1 MATTTQA
8 QIHVKSYFATS
19 VPAAIE
25 LARRE
30 LGPDALLLNS
40 REAPPEARHLGPLEV
55 VFGHDSGSPT
65 AKSSAVWS
73 SQTDIT
79 AAPVMAPM
87 APAPSYAAMTQDI
100 EQLRQS
106 VDKIWTLLQKATRGG
121 AWSTPGQTRPRLVE
135 QALMDMGVTREIAA
149 EMDDAVAANVGEQSG
164 AGFSSDAMLRATIDE
179 IERRFR
185 VRPGLGRITALVGPP
200 GSGKTTTL
208 VKLAVKEGLMKNKPV
223 RIISADTQ
231 RIAASE
237 QLRIYAAILGVPFQ
251 SVETVSA
258 LAHAIDATPANT
270 LLLIDTPGLS
280 PAALAGPAAD
290 LAGFLRRRQDIDTHV
305 VLTAPTRQ
313 KDLEAANDRFAIF
326 NPTALIFT
334 KLDETEA
341 PGGLFSEAART
352 DTPISFF
359 ANGQD
364 VPENLAP
371 ASTAFL
377 TEPLVRQLPLLLLSA
392 A

>member
-19 VPAAIE
+19 VPAAID

-55 VFGHDSGSPT
+55 VFGHDRGHEAGARSVSMRVSQVET
-65 AKSSAVWS
+65 AVASVKP
-73 SQTDIT
+73 
-79 AAPVMAPM
+79 AASV
-87 APAPSYAAMTQDI
+87 TQDI
-100 EQLRQS
+100 EELRQS
-106 VDKIWTLLQKATRGG
+106 VDKIWNLLLRATRGG
-121 AWSTPGQTRPRLVE
+121 GWPAPAPARQRILE
-135 QALMDMGVTREIAA
+135 QALLEMGMTREIAS
-149 EMDDAVAANVGEQSG
+149 EIDDAVTAQIGEG
-164 AGFSSDAMLRATIDE
+164 AGLDSEALLRAATAEID
-179 IERRFR
+179 RRFR
-185 VRPGLGRITALVGPP
+185 VRPGLGHITALVGPP

-208 VKLAVKEGLMKNKPV
+208 VKLAVAEGLMKGKAV
-223 RIISADTQ
+223 RILSADTQ

-237 QLRIYAAILGVPFQ
+237 QLRIYAAILGAPFQ
-251 SVETVSA
+251 SVETIPA
-258 LAHAIDATPANT
+258 LARAVDSTPANT

-280 PAALAGPAAD
+280 PAALEGPAAD

-326 NPTALIFT
+326 NPAALIFT
-334 KLDETEA
+334 KLDETES

-352 DTPISFF
+352 DTPLSFF
-359 ANGQD
+359 SNGQG
-364 VPENLAP
+364 VPENLVA

-377 TEPLVRQLPLLLLSA
+377 TESLVRQLPLLLQSA

>member
-40 REAPPEARHLGPLEV
+40 REAPPEARHLGPIEV
-55 VFGHDSGSPT
+55 VFGHDSGSHK
-65 AKSSAVWS
+65 ASSSAVWAL
-73 SQTDIT
+73 QTEAVAQ
-79 AAPVMAPM
+79 AAI
-87 APAPSYAAMTQDI
+87 APAPSYAAVTQDI

-106 VDKIWTLLQKATRGG
+106 VDKIWALLQKATRGAVWG
-121 AWSTPGQTRPRLVE
+121 SPSPARQRLVE

-149 EMDDAVAANVGEQSG
+149 EIDDAVAANAGEQPG
-164 AGFSSDAMLRATIDE
+164 AGLSSDAVLRATIDE

-208 VKLAVKEGLMKNKPV
+208 VKLAVKEGLMKNRPV
-223 RIISADTQ
+223 RILSADTQ

-251 SVETVSA
+251 SVETIPA

-326 NPTALIFT
+326 NPAALIFT
-334 KLDETEA
+334 KLDETES
-341 PGGLFSEAART
+341 PGGLFCEALRT
-352 DTPISFF
+352 NTPLAYFC
-359 ANGQD
+359 NGQA
-364 VPENLAP
+364 VPENLEA
-371 ASTAFL
+371 ASTRCL
-377 TEPLVRQLPLLLLSA
+377 TEALVRQLPLLLLSA

>member
-55 VFGHDSGSPT
+55 VFGHDSGKPKAT
-65 AKSSAVWS
+65 SSAVWAA
-73 SQTDIT
+73 QPETV
-79 AAPVMAPM
+79 AVAPVMP
-87 APAPSYAAMTQDI
+87 PVQSYAAMTQDI

-106 VDKIWTLLQKATRGG
+106 VDKIWALLQKATRGAVWG
-121 AWSTPGQTRPRLVE
+121 PPAQARPRLVE
-135 QALMDMGVTREIAA
+135 QALIEMGVTREIAA
-149 EMDDAVAANVGEQSG
+149 EIDDAVAVTVGEHPG
-164 AGFSSDAMLRATIDE
+164 AGFSSDAVLRGTIDE

-185 VRPGLGRITALVGPP
+185 VQPGLGRITALVGPP

-208 VKLAVKEGLMKNKPV
+208 VKLAVREGLMKNRPV
-223 RIISADTQ
+223 RILSADTQ

-251 SVETVSA
+251 SVETIPA
-258 LAHAIDATPANT
+258 LAHTIDATPANT

-280 PAALAGPAAD
+280 PAALEGPAAD

-305 VLTAPTRQ
+305 VLTATTRQ
-313 KDLEAANDRFAIF
+313 KDLEKANDRFAIF
-326 NPTALIFT
+326 NPAALIFT
-334 KLDETEA
+334 RLDETEA

-359 ANGQD
+359 ANGQE

>member
-8 QIHVKSYFATS
+8 QIHVKSYFASS

-55 VFGHDSGSPT
+55 AFGHDSGSRGAQAQLLQAEAMT
-65 AKSSAVWS
+65 
-73 SQTDIT
+73 
-79 AAPVMAPM
+79 PVMP
-87 APAPSYAAMTQDI
+87 PVPSYAAMTQDI

-106 VDKIWTLLQKATRGG
+106 VDKIWALLQKATRGAVWG
-121 AWSTPGQTRPRLVE
+121 APAQARPRLVE
-135 QALMDMGVTREIAA
+135 QALMEMGMTREIAA
-149 EMDDAVAANVGEQSG
+149 EIDDAVAVNAGEQPG
-164 AGFSSDAMLRATIDE
+164 AGLSSDAVLRATIDE

-185 VRPGLGRITALVGPP
+185 VQPGLGRITALVGPP

-208 VKLAVKEGLMKNKPV
+208 VKLAVQEGLMKNRPV
-223 RIISADTQ
+223 RILSADTQ

-251 SVETVSA
+251 SVETIPA

-280 PAALAGPAAD
+280 PAAL
-290 LAGFLRRRQDIDTHV
+290 
-305 VLTAPTRQ
+305 
-313 KDLEAANDRFAIF
+313 
-326 NPTALIFT
+326 
-334 KLDETEA
+334 
-341 PGGLFSEAART
+341 
-352 DTPISFF
+352 
-359 ANGQD
+359 
-364 VPENLAP
+364 
-371 ASTAFL
+371 
-377 TEPLVRQLPLLLLSA
+377 
-392 A
+392 

>member
-55 VFGHDSGSPT
+55 VFGHDSGSPKT
-65 AKSSAVWS
+65 TSSAVWA
-73 SQTDIT
+73 SQPEAI
-79 AAPVMAPM
+79 AAMPVMAPT
-87 APAPSYAAMTQDI
+87 PSYAAMTQDI

-106 VDKIWTLLQKATRGG
+106 VDKIWVLLQKATRGAVWG
-121 AWSTPGQTRPRLVE
+121 AQAQARQRLVE
-135 QALMDMGVTREIAA
+135 QALTEMGVTREIAA
-149 EMDDAVAANVGEQSG
+149 EIDDAVAVNVGEEAG
-164 AGFSSDAMLRATIDE
+164 AGLSGDVLLRATIDE

-208 VKLAVKEGLMKNKPV
+208 VKLAVQEGLLKNKPV

-251 SVETVSA
+251 SVETIPA
-258 LAHAIDATPANT
+258 LQHAIDTAPANT

-305 VLTAPTRQ
+305 VLTATTRQ
-313 KDLEAANDRFAIF
+313 KDLEKANDRFAIF
-326 NPTALIFT
+326 NPAALIFT
-334 KLDETEA
+334 RLDETEA
-341 PGGLFSEAART
+341 PGGLFSEAARS

-359 ANGQD
+359 TNGQE

>member
-55 VFGHDSGSPT
+55 VFGHDSGKPKAT
-65 AKSSAVWS
+65 SSAVWAA
-73 SQTDIT
+73 QPETV
-79 AAPVMAPM
+79 AVAPVMP
-87 APAPSYAAMTQDI
+87 PVQSYAAMTQDI

-106 VDKIWTLLQKATRGG
+106 VDKIWALLQKATRGAVWG
-121 AWSTPGQTRPRLVE
+121 PPAQARPRLVE
-135 QALMDMGVTREIAA
+135 QALIEMGVTREIAA
-149 EMDDAVAANVGEQSG
+149 EIDDAVAVNVGEQPG
-164 AGFSSDAMLRATIDE
+164 AGFSSDAVLRGTIDE

-185 VRPGLGRITALVGPP
+185 VQPGLGRITALVGPP

-208 VKLAVKEGLMKNKPV
+208 VKLAVKEGLMKNRPV
-223 RIISADTQ
+223 RILSADTQ

-251 SVETVSA
+251 SVETIPA
-258 LAHAIDATPANT
+258 LAHTIDATPANT

-280 PAALAGPAAD
+280 PAALEGPAAD

-305 VLTAPTRQ
+305 VLTATTRQ
-313 KDLEAANDRFAIF
+313 KDLEKANDRFAIF
-326 NPTALIFT
+326 NPAALIFT
-334 KLDETEA
+334 RLDETEA

-359 ANGQD
+359 ANGQE

>member
-55 VFGHDSGSPT
+55 VFGHDSGARGLQLQPLQAEASP
-65 AKSSAVWS
+65 AAISAV
-73 SQTDIT
+73 
-79 AAPVMAPM
+79 
-87 APAPSYAAMTQDI
+87 PSYAAMTQDI

-106 VDKIWTLLQKATRGG
+106 VDKIWALLQKATRGAVWG
-121 AWSTPGQTRPRLVE
+121 APAAARPRLVE
-135 QALMDMGVTREIAA
+135 QALMETGVTREIAA
-149 EMDDAVAANVGEQSG
+149 EIDDAVAVNVGEQPGS
-164 AGFSSDAMLRATIDE
+164 GFSSDAVLRATVDE
-179 IERRFR
+179 IERRFH

-208 VKLAVKEGLMKNKPV
+208 VKLAVKEGLLKNRPV
-223 RIISADTQ
+223 RILSADTQ

-251 SVETVSA
+251 SGETVQA
-258 LAHAIDATPANT
+258 LQQAIDATPANT

-280 PAALAGPAAD
+280 PAALEGPAAD

-305 VLTAPTRQ
+305 VLTATTRQ
-313 KDLEAANDRFAIF
+313 KDLEKANDRFAIF

-334 KLDETEA
+334 RLDETEA

-359 ANGQD
+359 TNGQE

>member
-1 MATTTQA
+1 MATTTEA

-40 REAPPEARHLGPLEV
+40 REAPPEARHLGPIEV
-55 VFGHDSGSPT
+55 VFGHDAGSRGMQLHAMQKESFT
-65 AKSSAVWS
+65 
-73 SQTDIT
+73 
-79 AAPVMAPM
+79 
-87 APAPSYAAMTQDI
+87 APAMAATPSYAAMTQDM

-106 VDKIWTLLQKATRGG
+106 VDKIWNLLLKSTRGE
-121 AWSTPGQTRPRLVE
+121 AWPSPGQTRQRLVE
-135 QALMDMGVTREIAA
+135 QALMEMGVTREIAA
-149 EMDDAVAANVGEQSG
+149 EMDDAVAANIGEQT
-164 AGFSSDAMLRATIDE
+164 AGFSSDVVLRATIEE
-179 IERRFR
+179 IERRFP

-208 VKLAVKEGLMKNKPV
+208 VKLAVAEGLMKNKPV
-223 RIISADTQ
+223 RILSADTQ

-251 SVETVSA
+251 SVETIPA
-258 LAHAIDATPANT
+258 LAHAIDSAPANT

-280 PAALAGPAAD
+280 PAALDGPAAD
-290 LAGFLRRRQDIDTHV
+290 LAGFVRRRQDIDTHV

-313 KDLEAANDRFAIF
+313 KDLERANDRFAIF
-326 NPTALIFT
+326 NPSALIFT

-359 ANGQD
+359 ANGQG

-371 ASTAFL
+371 ASTACL
-377 TEPLVRQLPLLLLSA
+377 TEALVRQLPLLLLSA

>member
-1 MATTTQA
+1 M
-8 QIHVKSYFATS
+8 KSYFATS
-19 VPAAIE
+19 IPAAIE

-55 VFGHDSGSPT
+55 VFGHDSGSRT
-65 AKSSAVWS
+65 AASSATWS
-73 SQTDIT
+73 SHTET
-79 AAPVMAPM
+79 AIPAPVVT
-87 APAPSYAAMTQDI
+87 PAAANVTQDI
-100 EQLRQS
+100 EELRQG
-106 VDKIWTLLQKATRGG
+106 VDKIWNLLLKATRGG
-121 AWSTPGQTRPRLVE
+121 AWTTPSTARPRLVE
-135 QALMDMGVTREIAA
+135 QALMEIGVTREIAA
-149 EMDDAVAANVGEQSG
+149 EIDDAVALNAGEQGG
-164 AGFSSDAMLRATIDE
+164 AGLNSEAVLRATIDE

-208 VKLAVKEGLMKNKPV
+208 VKLAVKEGLMKGKSV
-223 RIISADTQ
+223 RILSADTQ

-251 SVETVSA
+251 SAETIAA
-258 LAHAIDATPANT
+258 LSHAIDATPANT

-280 PAALAGPAAD
+280 PAALEGPAAD

-305 VLTAPTRQ
+305 VLTATTRQ
-313 KDLEAANDRFAIF
+313 KDLAAANDRFAIF
-326 NPTALIFT
+326 NPAALIFT

-341 PGGLFSEAART
+341 PGGLFSESART
-352 DTPISFF
+352 DTPVSFF
-359 ANGQD
+359 ANGQG
-364 VPENLAP
+364 VPENLVP
-371 ASTAFL
+371 ASTSFV
-377 TEPLVRQLPLLLLSA
+377 TEPLVRDLPLLLQSA